1 MYAPVAVRPKGHR
14 HRRARPA
21 QPNRG
26 IAPFGKEAIMAHTLF
41 APSTTVQSTTSQNTT
56 GTSRRPVD
64 RLAVLLP
71 TLRDMLEEQRDFRLE
86 QLAELSEPVSM
97 GAVSEIDPTDDA
109 AENTRREVA
118 ECLVAGARR
127 ALADIEAGLARMA
140 DGRFG
145 ACATCRAGIPVER
158 LEIIPQAALCVT
170 CQRDGEVGG

>member
-1 MYAPVAVRPKGHR
+1 
-14 HRRARPA
+14 
-21 QPNRG
+21 
-26 IAPFGKEAIMAHTLF
+26 MAHTLF
-41 APSTTVQSTTSQNTT
+41 APSTTSQGTTSQSTTSRSTT
-56 GTSRRPVD
+56 RTARRPVD

-97 GAVSEIDPTDDA
+97 GAVREIDPTDDA

-118 ECLVAGARR
+118 ECLVAGARQ
-127 ALADIEAGLARMA
+127 ALADIEAALNRMA

-145 ACATCRAGIPVER
+145 ACATCRAGIPAER

-170 CQRDGEVGG
+170 CQRDGEVRG